1 MNFAISDFNISGE
14 PIPEDI
20 SDKILKWHIIPMQR
34 VRDILGFAIWA
45 SQKSGYRSFS
55 WEKSKGRTGN
65 SQHTFKGKG
74 AVDWT
79 CRNFADN
86 KDKLLEAIIKE
97 TDYTRMAIYNSFIHC
112 DYKETDSNSRELY
125 KSDAKSSWTL
135 DRIIN

>member
-1 MNFAISDFNISGE
+1 MNFNISDFNISGE

-20 SDKILKWHIIPMQR
+20 TDKILKWHIIPMQR
-34 VRDILGFAIWA
+34 VRNVLGFAIWA
-45 SQKSGYRSFS
+45 SQKSGYRSLS
-55 WEKSKGRTGN
+55 WEKSRGRTGN
-65 SQHTFKGKG
+65 SQHVFRGKG
-74 AVDWT
+74 ACDWT

-97 TDYTRMAIYNSFIHC
+97 TDYTRIAIYNSFIHC

-125 KSDAKSSWTL
+125 KSDAKSSWVL